1 MGPFA
6 VLDEEDRLAQ
16 AAVVFVSGAPP
27 VGFAC
32 VEIVDG
38 LAHIW
43 QLSVLQSKGRQGLGR
58 ALVKVVCD
66 WAPLNRLPAVTLTTF
81 REVPWNAPFYARL
94 GFRVV
99 EAPPPG
105 LQAIR
110 DHERDMG
117 DDALGPRVAMRID
130 LREGAAHKQLP

>member
-1 MGPFA
+1 
-6 VLDEEDRLAQ
+6 
-16 AAVVFVSGAPP
+16 
-27 VGFAC
+27 
-32 VEIVDG
+32 
-38 LAHIW
+38 
-43 QLSVLQSKGRQGLGR
+43 
-58 ALVKVVCD
+58 
-66 WAPLNRLPAVTLTTF
+66 
-81 REVPWNAPFYARL
+81 VPWNAPFYARL
-94 GFRVV
+94 GFCVV